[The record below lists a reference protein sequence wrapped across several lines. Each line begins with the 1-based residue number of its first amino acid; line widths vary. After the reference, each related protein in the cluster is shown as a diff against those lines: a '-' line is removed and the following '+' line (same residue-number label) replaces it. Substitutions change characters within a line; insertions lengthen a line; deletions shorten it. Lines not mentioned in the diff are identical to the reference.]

1 MTLTLSYMLKRRL
14 RVNTPSKIESLV
26 AQVVFCM
33 ATATERIQYSTL
45 PVKSFD
51 GKGYEESAADP
62 RWESLQESYVS
73 YMLEL

>member
-1 MTLTLSYMLKRRL
+1 MILTLSYMLKRRL
-14 RVNTPSKIESLV
+14 LVDSPSKIGSLV

-33 ATATERIQYSTL
+33 ATATERIRYSTL

-51 GKGYEESAADP
+51 GKGYKETPS

-73 YMLEL
+73 YML